1 MEKNRL
7 LYKGKPLVRC
17 GDEIFY
23 GEPGA
28 KYVVNIKILSNK
40 LVAGA
45 EIADRVHVTLVDN
58 CASSPR
64 ERATIPVNPSPRP
77 PLRPTPAPLP
87 SRVLPAHGR
96 SR

>member
-28 KYVVNIKILSNK
+28 KYVVNIKILSDK

-64 ERATIPVNPSPRP
+64 ERAVKESDKNGLFAALDIGTIWLERAS
-77 PLRPTPAPLP
+77 
-87 SRVLPAHGR
+87 SEKK
-96 SR
+96 